1 MKFSFLGVDE
11 NEKNTKAYFYIP
23 KEIMTSDFKDYSA
36 ETKLLFSML
45 ISNAR
50 TAAAIE
56 DTAKLIEQIG
66 VRKISSMHKSLESE
80 IAKIKESEGA

>member
-1 MKFSFLGVDE
+1 MK
-11 NEKNTKAYFYIP
+11 KNTKAYFYIP